1 MQEFLS
7 ETPMLNFSDEKY
19 KEIIDLPHHEPTTQP
34 RMSMTDRAAQFS
46 PFAALTGYGDAVAE
60 TARDN
65 EKQFSDR

>member
-1 MQEFLS
+1 MDL
-7 ETPMLNFSDEKY
+7 DEKY

-34 RMSMTDRAAQFS
+34 RMSMADRASQFS

-65 EKQFSDR
+65 EKQFSEQESTSFFSPN